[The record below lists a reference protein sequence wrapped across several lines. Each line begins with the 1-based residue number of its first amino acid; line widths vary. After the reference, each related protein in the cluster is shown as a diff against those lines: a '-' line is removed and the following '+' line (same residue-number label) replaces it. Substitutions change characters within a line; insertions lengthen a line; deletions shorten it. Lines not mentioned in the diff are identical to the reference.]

1 MALLDHFRPPL
12 SISRYWHGFHNA
24 WATEIASDLN
34 ARLPEGY
41 FAQPNVQFGIE
52 IDVAAFEEPTGIS
65 QLDMPQSDS
74 VRPNS
79 SDSKWIAPPP
89 TQTMP
94 FDFLDQT
101 VEVAIFGSEAGPTL
115 IGAIELVSPANK
127 DRAKHRQAFISKCE
141 TCLRQ
146 GIGLVIVDI
155 VTTRKANLHQELLA
169 HLGIPRPSDEKNHL
183 YTSAYRPVE
192 RTGKS
197 GLDIWEEQLS
207 LGQMLPTMPLWLGAA
222 LCLPIQLEQT
232 YSLTCKKQRI
242 SGKI

>member
-24 WATEIASDLN
+24 WATEMASDLN
-34 ARLPEGY
+34 DRLPEGY

-52 IDVAAFEEPTGIS
+52 IDVAAFEEPADAS
-65 QLDMPQSDS
+65 DLDMSQSDS
-74 VRPNS
+74 VRPNI
-79 SDSKWIAPPP
+79 SDSTWSAPPP
-89 TQTMP
+89 AQTMP

-127 DRAKHRQAFISKCE
+127 DRTKHRQAFISKCE

-146 GIGLVIVDI
+146 GIGLIIVDV
-155 VTTRKANLHQELLA
+155 VTTRKANLHHELLA
-169 HLGIPRPSDEKNHL
+169 HLNIPRSNDQKNHL

-192 RTGKS
+192 RAGKS
-197 GLDIWEEQLS
+197 GLDIWEEQLV
-207 LGQMLPTMPLWLGAA
+207 LGQALPTMPLWLGAA
-222 LCLPIQLEQT
+222 LCLPIRLEQT
-232 YSLTCKKQRI
+232 YLLTCQKQRI
-242 SGKI
+242 VG